1 MEAKAI
7 LWDLNG
13 VLLLD
18 EPLQKQCWQ
27 QALQEFE
34 IVLPPNWWADLFLG
48 RNMLDSLPE
57 AFPYLSADQIQA
69 LLTRKQQI
77 YAAEAERS
85 GWPVNEGALEMMRA
99 AKREGWQQALVTGSS
114 AQEAQQAIQQLG
126 AEALFDAVID
136 GQQVSKGKPSPEG
149 YLRATESLRLPAAQ
163 CWAIEDS
170 LPGLQAAKQAGCL
183 CLAFTSSL
191 DAEQMSAA
199 DLIVSSLSSSV
210 LGALK
215 LPIAE

>member
-1 MEAKAI
+1 MEAKAL

-34 IVLPPNWWADLFLG
+34 IVLPLNWWADLFLG
-48 RNMLDSLPE
+48 RNMLNLLPE
-57 AFPYLSADQIQA
+57 AFPYLSADQIQD

-85 GWPVNEGALEMMRA
+85 GWPVNEGALELMKA
-99 AKREGWQQALVTGSS
+99 AKRESWQQALVTGAL
-114 AQEAQQAIQQLG
+114 AQEAQQAMQKLG
-126 AEALFDAVID
+126 AEALFDAVVD

-149 YLRATESLRLPAAQ
+149 YLRAAELLHLPAAQ

-191 DAEQMSAA
+191 TAEQMSAA
-199 DLIVSSLSSSV
+199 DLIVSSLSAETLQALSV
-210 LGALK
+210 
-215 LPIAE
+215 

>member
-1 MEAKAI
+1 MKEKAI

-34 IVLPPNWWADLFLG
+34 IVLPLNWWADLFLG

-85 GWPVNEGALEMMRA
+85 GWPVNEGALEMMKA
-99 AKREGWQQALVTGSS
+99 AKREGWQQALVTGAL

-136 GQQVSKGKPSPEG
+136 GQQVSQGKPSPEG
-149 YLRATESLRLPAAQ
+149 YLRATELLHLPAAK

-183 CLAFTSSL
+183 CLAFTSSM
-191 DAEQMSAA
+191 DAKQMSAA
-199 DLIVSSLSSSV
+199 DLTASTLGPDTLQALSV
-210 LGALK
+210 
-215 LPIAE
+215 

>member
-1 MEAKAI
+1 MKEKAI

-57 AFPYLSADQIQA
+57 AFPYLSADQIQD

-77 YAAEAERS
+77 YSAEAERS
-85 GWPVNEGALEMMRA
+85 GWPVNEGALELMKA

-114 AQEAQQAIQQLG
+114 AQEAQQAIQKLG
-126 AEALFDAVID
+126 AEALFEAVID
-136 GQQVSKGKPSPEG
+136 GQQVSQGKPSPEG
-149 YLRATESLRLPAAQ
+149 YLRATELLRLPAAK

-191 DAEQMSAA
+191 DAKQMSAA
-199 DLIVSSLSSSV
+199 DLTVSALGPDTLQALSV
-210 LGALK
+210 
-215 LPIAE
+215 

>member
-1 MEAKAI
+1 MKEKAI

-34 IVLPPNWWADLFLG
+34 IVLPLNWWADLFLG

-85 GWPVNEGALEMMRA
+85 GWPVNEGALEMMKA
-99 AKREGWQQALVTGSS
+99 AKREGWQQALVTGAL

-136 GQQVSKGKPSPEG
+136 GQQVSQGKPSPEG
-149 YLRATESLRLPAAQ
+149 YLRATELLRLSAAK

-183 CLAFTSSL
+183 CLAFTSSM
-191 DAEQMSAA
+191 DAKQMSAA
-199 DLIVSSLSSSV
+199 DLTASTLGPDTLQALSV
-210 LGALK
+210 
-215 LPIAE
+215 

>member
-1 MEAKAI
+1 MKEKAI

-34 IVLPPNWWADLFLG
+34 IVLPLNWWADLFLG

-85 GWPVNEGALEMMRA
+85 GW
-99 AKREGWQQALVTGSS
+99 QQALVTGAL

-136 GQQVSKGKPSPEG
+136 GQQVSQGKPSPEG
-149 YLRATESLRLPAAQ
+149 YLQATELLRLPAAK

-183 CLAFTSSL
+183 CLAFTSSM
-191 DAEQMSAA
+191 DAKQMSAA
-199 DLIVSSLSSSV
+199 DLTASTLGPDTLQALSV
-210 LGALK
+210 
-215 LPIAE
+215 